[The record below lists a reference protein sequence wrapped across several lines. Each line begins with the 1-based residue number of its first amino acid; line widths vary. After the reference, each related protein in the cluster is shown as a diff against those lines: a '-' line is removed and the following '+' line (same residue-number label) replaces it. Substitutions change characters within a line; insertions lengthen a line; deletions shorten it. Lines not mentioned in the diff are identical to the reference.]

1 MRQSRRQNSRAVL
14 DLVLSNLHK
23 TDRIVSRSRLLNG
36 RNVWFCLHGVFS
48 ASYLGHRS
56 GFDRW
61 LKQQKIGRVYRGRN
75 VVAVSDAVGQ
85 DLVEQFAIRPAQL
98 KTIYNPFDI
107 PLCAPRLKNPASA
120 PTATILSTWAAF
132 IPVNATTA

>member
-1 MRQSRRQNSRAVL
+1 
-14 DLVLSNLHK
+14 VLSNLHK
-23 TDRIVSRSRLLNG
+23 TDRIVARSRSLKK
-36 RNVWFCLHGVFS
+36 RNVWFCLHGVFHI
-48 ASYLGHRS
+48 YLGHRT

-61 LKQQKIGRVYRGRN
+61 MKQQKIKRVYQGRN
-75 VVAVSDAVGQ
+75 VVTVSDAVGQ

-107 PLCAPRLKNPASA
+107 PALRAAAEAQRAPA
-120 PTATILSTWAAF
+120 ATILSTSVAS